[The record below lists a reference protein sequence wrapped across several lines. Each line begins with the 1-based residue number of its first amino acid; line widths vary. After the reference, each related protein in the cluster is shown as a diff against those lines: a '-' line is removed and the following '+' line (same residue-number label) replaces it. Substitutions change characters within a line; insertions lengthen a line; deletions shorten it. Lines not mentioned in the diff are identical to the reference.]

1 MSILK
6 KTNNISG
13 LQLFQITRFTSFLII
28 SIIFTKSHLTLS
40 EIGVFELLLFFA
52 SAASYFWVTG
62 LIHSFLPLYKNNNTF
77 LFKEENKS
85 PELFNAF
92 LLLTFFSVLVFI
104 IGISI
109 KSDLSVFGYKGK
121 IPYYFPLL
129 LYILL
134 SNPAALIEYIYLLRN
149 KPDKIIQYGF
159 LTFSLQL
166 ILVITPI
173 LLGYG
178 IAFSVWSLVFVSAL
192 RIIWLIVLLIKYAEF
207 TISFPFILEH
217 LSLGMPL
224 IISSLL
230 SGSAQYVD
238 GIIVSNKYD
247 AASFAV
253 FRYGAKELPFVV
265 LLAAGLHSAMLPE
278 FCTLDKMKQSLKTI
292 KKKSARLMHILF
304 PLSMIVLLFS
314 KWLFAFMFNEHFT
327 RGADVFMVYLLLICS
342 RLLFPQTI
350 LIGLKKTKVVM
361 IASIVNVIVNVT
373 LSLMFLETYGLVG
386 VALATVLAFVLEKM
400 ILIAYNYFKLD
411 IKPEKYI
418 PVGIYLVYTTA
429 FLILFALIDHRI
441 IFIQ

>member
-1 MSILK
+1 MSLLK

-28 SIIFTKSHLTLS
+28 SIVFTKSHLTLS
-40 EIGVFELLLFFA
+40 EIGIFELLLFFA

-62 LIHSFLPLYKNNNTF
+62 LIHSLLPLYKNNNTF

-92 LLLTFFSVLVFI
+92 LLLSFFSILIFI
-104 IGISI
+104 IGISV
-109 KSDLSVFGYKGK
+109 KNNLSVFGYTGE
-121 IPYYFPLL
+121 IPFYYPLL

-134 SNPAALIEYIYLLRN
+134 SNPAALVEYIYLLRN
-149 KPDKIIQYGF
+149 KPDKIVLYGF

-166 ILVITPI
+166 FLVITPV

-178 IAFSVWSLVFVSAL
+178 ITFSVWSLVFVSAL
-192 RIIWLIVLLIKYAEF
+192 RIIWLIVLLKKYAE
-207 TISFPFILEH
+207 IKLSFPFIFEH
-217 LSLGMPL
+217 LSLATPL

-230 SGSAQYVD
+230 SGSAQYID

-265 LLAAGLHSAMLPE
+265 MLAAGLHSAMLPE
-278 FCTLDKMKQSLKTI
+278 FSPVEKIKQSLKKI

-314 KWLFAFMFNEHFT
+314 KWLFNNLFNEHFT
-327 RGADVFMVYLLLICS
+327 RGADVFMVYLLLVCS

-361 IASIVNVIVNVT
+361 FASIINIIVNVS
-373 LSLMFLETYGLVG
+373 LSLMFLKTYGLVG
-386 VALATVLAFVLEKM
+386 VALATVVAFVLEKF
-400 ILIAYNYFKLD
+400 ILIAYNYFRLNINPK
-411 IKPEKYI
+411 EYI
-418 PVGIYLVYTTA
+418 PVRLYVAYSVA
-429 FLILFALIDHRI
+429 FLTLFVLIDHRI

>member
-6 KTNNISG
+6 KANNISG
-13 LQLFQITRFTSFLII
+13 LQLFQISRFTSFLLI

-40 EIGVFELLLFFA
+40 EIGIFELLLFFA

-92 LLLTFFSVLVFI
+92 LLLCFFSLLIFI

-109 KSDLSVFGYKGK
+109 KNDLSVFGYKGK
-121 IPYYFPLL
+121 VPFYFPLL

-149 KPDKIIQYGF
+149 KPDKIITYGF
-159 LTFSLQL
+159 ITFSFQL
-166 ILVITPI
+166 VLVITPV

-178 IAFSVWSLVFVSAL
+178 ITFSVWSLVFVSAL
-192 RIIWLIVLLIKYAEF
+192 RIVWLIALLKKYAVF
-207 TISFPFILEH
+207 KISIPFLLEH
-217 LSLGMPL
+217 LSLATPL

-230 SGSAQYVD
+230 SGSAQYID
-238 GIIVSNKYD
+238 GIIISNKYD

-278 FCTLDKMKQSLKTI
+278 FSTAKKLKQSLKTI

-304 PLSMIVLLFS
+304 PISIVVLLFS
-314 KWLFAFMFNEHFT
+314 KWLFVALFNENFA
-327 RGADVFMVYLLLICS
+327 RGSDVFMVYLLLVCS
-342 RLLFPQTI
+342 RILFPQTI
-350 LIGLKKTKVVM
+350 LIGLKKTRVVM
-361 IASIVNVIVNVT
+361 FASIINIIVNVS
-373 LSLMFLETYGLVG
+373 LSLMFLEKYGLVG
-386 VALATVLAFVLEKM
+386 VALATVFAFLLEKQ
-400 ILIAYNYFKLD
+400 ILILYNYFALK
-411 IKPEKYI
+411 INPNKYI
-418 PVGIYLVYTTA
+418 PIGLYFAYTTL
-429 FLILFALIDHRI
+429 FVLIFVLIDHRI
-441 IFIQ
+441 IFIL